1 MGDLH
6 IIRQFTQFI

>member
-6 IIRQFTQFI
+6 IVIYITKP

>member
-6 IIRQFTQFI
+6 IVIYIAKS